1 MKKIYSHIILPGFLL
16 FSGVAHAEVG
26 HYFSVD
32 VYGGEWS
39 IWEPRL
45 AANNLSLGAAGAAG
59 AAYELQAG
67 KPRGNTF
74 FLLHIGVS
82 AQAGMSFFNTQYQNV
97 DPKTIAVVSRSDR
110 YNALA
115 VQVPFLMGVQHKRFY
130 MLAGM
135 KIGYNAVETFWSSA
149 KLTKLPK
156 DTTIH
161 RDLRM
166 DSINPIRLDACLE
179 VGMQIGNKEVY
190 SSKSSVHA
198 QYRLALFVDFGLTGY
213 NKWHSKPKAFNPDNL
228 QLLDIMSCGEFVPSE
243 SRYSEKNPGGIK
255 DGEYLGR
262 NILAGIK
269 FTVLFPTGRAR
280 YRYTRVNRFY

>member
-149 KLTKLPK
+149 KLNNDSTIKK
-156 DTTIH
+156 DLKI
-161 RDLRM
+161 
-166 DSINPIRLDACLE
+166 DSVANPIRIDACLE
-179 VGMQIGNKEVY
+179 VGLQLSNKGY
-190 SSKSSVHA
+190 SRNQSSVHA

-213 NKWHSKPKAFNPDNL
+213 NKWHSKQKAFDPKGL
-228 QLLDIMSCGEFVPSE
+228 QLRDIMSSGEFVPE
-243 SRYSEKNPGGIK
+243 TARYSETNKGGIK